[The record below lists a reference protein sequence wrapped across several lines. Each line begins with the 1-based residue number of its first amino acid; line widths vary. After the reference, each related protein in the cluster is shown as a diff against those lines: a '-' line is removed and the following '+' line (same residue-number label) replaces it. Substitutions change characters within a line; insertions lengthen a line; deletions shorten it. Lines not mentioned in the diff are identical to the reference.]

1 MFIDLPPSNPL
12 YQQLKQ
18 QVDRCGGTTC
28 TVQRIQQI
36 SNPALDR
43 LYEAQRTMVERE
55 TGAAGLNERWNLKF
69 TGLPILFKL
78 TQQFG

>member
-18 QVDRCGGTTC
+18 QVDRCSGTTC

-69 TGLPILFKL
+69 TGLTHTFQVDPAV
-78 TQQFG
+78 